1 MIRLKLYIL
10 SKEDDLGKKDN
21 FIVGGKKFKSRLIMG
36 TALFPNLKIL
46 NDCLKISNTDIVTV
60 AIRRI
65 DLANKG
71 YFFDSIDSKYNFLP
85 NTAGCFTQKEAVLTA
100 ELARECLETNWL
112 NLELISD
119 EETLLPDPIELYNTC
134 KELIKKKFEVFAY
147 CSDDPILCKKLEDLG
162 CVAVMPLIAPIGSG
176 LGIRNEHNLEMI
188 RSMCSGTVIVDAGIG
203 KPSDASR
210 VMELGFDGVLLNSA
224 VARSLDP
231 VNMAEAMKYAVIS
244 GRKGYLSGIIQKNT
258 KAIRTSGFKGKIS
271 NF

>member
-1 MIRLKLYIL
+1 
-10 SKEDDLGKKDN
+10 
-21 FIVGGKKFKSRLIMG
+21 MG

-65 DLANKG
+65 DLANKE

-112 NLELISD
+112 KLELISD

-134 KELIKKKFEVFAY
+134 KELIKKFEVFAY
-147 CSDDPILCKKLEDLG
+147 CSDDPILCKRLEDLG

-188 RSMCSGTVIVDAGIG
+188 RAMCSGTVIVDAGIG

-210 VMELGFDGVLLNSA
+210 VMELGFDAVLLNSA

-258 KAIRTSGFKGKIS
+258 KAIRTSSFKGKIS